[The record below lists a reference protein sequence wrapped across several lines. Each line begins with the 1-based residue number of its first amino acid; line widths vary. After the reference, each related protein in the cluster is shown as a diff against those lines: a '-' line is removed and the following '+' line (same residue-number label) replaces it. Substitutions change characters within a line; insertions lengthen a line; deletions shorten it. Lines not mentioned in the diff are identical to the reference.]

1 MSKGALFYKADL
13 HIHSYGVGTGSF
25 DVNDTTN
32 TPQAI
37 VDLAITKG
45 LKLIS
50 ITDHNQ
56 WLNSLVAIQYA
67 VGKEILVVPG
77 IEVSTTQGHLLLYFE
92 TAELLQ
98 QFYGSLTFDADKSI
112 CNQSIVEC
120 LQRAEQLGGIGVL
133 AHITLDSG
141 FEKTIGRFGPHM
153 EAIFQ
158 SRCLM
163 GLEITRK
170 EDAFL
175 YTDADANSE
184 HKHLLEI
191 WRGVNDNKLHRDFA
205 KLMSSDSHE
214 LAKLGSNIDGNN
226 RLTRIKMS
234 SLTFRSFKLAL
245 MSSESRVRLEDY
257 LPEMRPIITHVK
269 LEGELLDGVDVE
281 LSPNLTCIIGSRGAG
296 KSTLLESIRE
306 STGNESRSKLRDSEV
321 WPQSITL
328 DYIDETGQHIQ
339 MQRDKNSMVVNRTDP
354 AQGIT
359 VIPIE
364 SYGQGDTA
372 NTIQHSD
379 ENPQVIIDFLDSFLN
394 LSALKLQDDQYVEQL
409 RSNQS
414 EMNKLRINLIAL
426 PAAQKNLE
434 NEKAKLK
441 KLEQTKAADIVK
453 YHNALI
459 QERELRTSLIG
470 DLKQLVKTYSDILTN
485 RDVFDK
491 VAAISEDNIVVGKDF
506 FANVKAIVDSFAGIV
521 ATKSQELKDAL
532 KQKVDELNVQLKAWN
547 NKEKEIQDKI
557 DAKKEEL
564 TKQGIPFDLGQI
576 NQISKDIV
584 DYEKT
589 VKKLLE
595 DQKKLKELQTARRGL
610 ITARLD
616 NKKEITRK
624 HLFFANKINK
634 DLRNSVDDFFITVKY
649 QEGLYSPEFADSL
662 KQMMG
667 WRTSQV
673 PKASII
679 AQSIT
684 ITDFVNAVV
693 KNDFSPLQAIQ
704 YDGSRLLNDS
714 EIAIIFQ
721 TLRQDN
727 QYESLECLR
736 FDDFPQIV
744 VTKYMDNGGTRVSV
758 TKRISQL
765 SLGQQQSVL
774 LGILLLSDSSR
785 PLLIDQPEDNLDSEF
800 DSEFIYKTIVSTLR
814 KIKEHR
820 QVIVVTHNPNIAVL
834 GDAELIIPLK
844 STNSKAMIMSP
855 GSIDDAN
862 TVKLC
867 CQILEGGESAFKQR
881 QKIYGY

>member
-1 MSKGALFYKADL
+1 MSQGSLFYKADL
-13 HIHSYGVGTGSF
+13 HIHSYGVGTGSY
-25 DVNDTTN
+25 DVTDTTN

-37 VDLAITKG
+37 VDLAISKG
-45 LKLIS
+45 LKVIS

-56 WLNSLVAIQYA
+56 WLNSMAAVQYA
-67 VGKEILVVPG
+67 VDKDILVVPG
-77 IEVSTTQGHLLLYFE
+77 IEVSTTQGHLLTYFE
-92 TAELLQ
+92 TADLLQ
-98 QFYGSLTFDADKSI
+98 QFYGSLTFNADKSI
-112 CNQSIVEC
+112 CNQSIVDC
-120 LQRAEQLGGIGVL
+120 LQRTEQLGGIGVL

-158 SRCLM
+158 CRCLM

-170 EDAFL
+170 EDAGL
-175 YTDADANSE
+175 YTDADDSTD
-184 HKHLLEI
+184 HKHLLEV

-214 LAKLGSNIDGNN
+214 LAKLGNNINGNN
-226 RLTRIKMS
+226 RLTRIKMA
-234 SLTFRSFKLAL
+234 SLTFRSFKLAFL
-245 MSSESRVRLEDY
+245 SSESRVRLEDY
-257 LPEMRPIITHVK
+257 LPEQRPIITHVK
-269 LEGELLDGVDVE
+269 LEGELLDGVDIE

-296 KSTLLESIRE
+296 KSTLLESIHETTGDE
-306 STGNESRSKLRDSEV
+306 SKSKLRDSEV
-321 WPQSITL
+321 WPQTALI
-328 DYIDETGQHIQ
+328 DYIDEAGQHLQ
-339 MQRDKNSMVVNRTDP
+339 LQRDKHGSVVNRTDP
-354 AQGIT
+354 TQGIT
-359 VIPIE
+359 SIPIE

-379 ENPQVIIDFLDSFLN
+379 ENPQVIIDFLDSFLS
-394 LSALKLQDDQYVEQL
+394 LSALKQQDDLFVEQL

-414 EMNKLRINLIAL
+414 EMNKLRVNLIAL

-459 QERELRTSLIG
+459 QERELRKSLIE
-470 DLKQLVKTYSDILTN
+470 DLRELVKTYSEILAN

-491 VAAISEDNIVVGKDF
+491 VAAISEENIVVGKDF

-521 ATKSQELKDAL
+521 AAKSQELKEAL
-532 KQKVDELNVQLKAWN
+532 KLKVDELNVQLQAWN
-547 NKEKEIQDKI
+547 SKEKEIQDKI

-584 DYEKT
+584 DYDKT
-589 VKKLLE
+589 VKKLLD
-595 DQKKLKELQTARRGL
+595 DQKKLKELQVSRKSLISAR
-610 ITARLD
+610 ID
-616 NKKEITRK
+616 NKKEITRQ
-624 HLFFANKINK
+624 HLLFADKINR
-634 DLRNSVDDFFITVKY
+634 DLRNSVDDFFISIKY
-649 QEGLYSPEFADSL
+649 QENLHAPDFADCL

-673 PKASII
+673 PRANII

-684 ITDFVNAVV
+684 IFDFIKAVCN
-693 KNDFSPLQAIQ
+693 NDYAPLRTIQ
-704 YDGSRLLNDS
+704 YNGSQLLNDGD
-714 EIAIIFQ
+714 IAVIFQ
-721 TLRQDN
+721 TLRQDF

-736 FDDFPQIV
+736 FDDLPQII
-744 VTKYMDNGGTRVSV
+744 VTKYVDTGGVR
-758 TKRISQL
+758 KPIIRRISQL

-774 LGILLLSDSSR
+774 LGILLLSDSTK

-800 DSEFIYKTIVSTLR
+800 IYKTIVKTLR
-814 KIKEHR
+814 KIKEQR
-820 QVIVVTHNPNIAVL
+820 QVIIVTHNPNIAVL

-844 STNSKAMIMSP
+844 STNNKAMIISS
-855 GSIDDAN
+855 GSIDNSD

-881 QKIYGY
+881 QEIYGF

>member
-13 HIHSYGVGTGSF
+13 HIHSYGMGTGSY
-25 DVNDTTN
+25 DVIDTTN

-37 VDLAITKG
+37 VDLALSKG
-45 LKLIS
+45 LKVIS

-56 WLNSLVAIQYA
+56 WLNSMAAVQYA
-67 VGKEILVVPG
+67 VGKDLLVVPG
-77 IEVSTTQGHLLLYFE
+77 IELSTTQGHLLVYFE
-92 TAELLQ
+92 TTDLLQ
-98 QFYGSLTFDADKSI
+98 QFYGSLTFNADKSI

-158 SRCLM
+158 SHCLM

-170 EDAFL
+170 EDIGL
-175 YTDADANSE
+175 YTDADSCLD

-214 LAKLGSNIDGNN
+214 LAKLGNNIDGNN
-226 RLTRIKMS
+226 RLTRIKMA

-257 LPEMRPIITHVK
+257 LPEQRPIITHVK
-269 LEGELLDGVDVE
+269 LVGELLDGVDIE

-306 STGNESRSKLRDSEV
+306 TTGNESKSKLCDSEV
-321 WPQSITL
+321 WPQTILVDYL
-328 DYIDETGQHIQ
+328 DEAGQYLQ
-339 MQRDKNSMVVNRTDP
+339 LQRDKYGSVVNRTDP

-359 VIPIE
+359 NIPIE

-379 ENPQVIIDFLDSFLN
+379 ENPQVIADFLDSFLN
-394 LSALKLQDDQYVEQL
+394 LNALKQQDDQYIEQL

-434 NEKAKLK
+434 NEKTKLK

-459 QERELRTSLIG
+459 QERELRKSLIG
-470 DLKQLVKTYSDILTN
+470 DLNELVKTYSEILAN
-485 RDVFDK
+485 KDVFDK

-521 ATKSQELKDAL
+521 AAKSQELKDAL
-532 KQKVDELNVQLKAWN
+532 KLKVEELNVQLKAWN
-547 NKEKEIQDKI
+547 DKEKEIQDKI

-584 DYEKT
+584 DYDKT
-589 VKKLLE
+589 VKKLLD
-595 DQKKLKELQTARRGL
+595 DQKKLKELLVARKSL
-610 ITARLD
+610 IAARID
-616 NKKEITRK
+616 NKKEITRH
-624 HLFFANKINK
+624 HLLFADKINK
-634 DLRNSVDDFFITVKY
+634 DLKNSVDDFLITVKY
-649 QEGLYSPEFADSL
+649 QENLYSPEFADCL
-662 KQMMG
+662 KQIMG

-673 PKASII
+673 SKATII

-684 ITDFVNAVV
+684 TFDFVNAVV
-693 KNDFSPLQAIQ
+693 KNDFAPLRAIQ
-704 YDGSRLLNDS
+704 HDGSKLLSDADITS
-714 EIAIIFQ
+714 IFQ

-727 QYESLECLR
+727 QYESLQCIR
-736 FDDFPQIV
+736 YDDLPQIA
-744 VTKYMDNGGTRVSV
+744 VTKHLEVEGKMKTIVR
-758 TKRISQL
+758 RISQL

-774 LGILLLSDSSR
+774 LGILLLSDSTK

-800 DSEFIYKTIVSTLR
+800 IFKTIVANLR

-820 QVIVVTHNPNIAVL
+820 QVIIVTHNPNIAVL

-844 STNSKAMIMSP
+844 STNVHSMIMSP
-855 GSIDDAN
+855 GSIDNDE

-881 QKIYGY
+881 QKIYGF

>member
-1 MSKGALFYKADL
+1 MSQGSLFYKADL
-13 HIHSYGVGTGSF
+13 HIHSYGVGTGSY
-25 DVNDTTN
+25 DVTDTTN

-37 VDLAITKG
+37 VDLAISKG
-45 LKLIS
+45 LKVIS

-56 WLNSLVAIQYA
+56 WLNSMAAVQYA
-67 VGKEILVVPG
+67 VDKDILVVPG
-77 IEVSTTQGHLLLYFE
+77 IEVSTTQGHLLTYFE
-92 TAELLQ
+92 TADLLQ
-98 QFYGSLTFDADKSI
+98 QFYGSLTFNADKSI
-112 CNQSIVEC
+112 CNQSIVDC
-120 LQRAEQLGGIGVL
+120 LQRTEQLGGIGVL

-158 SRCLM
+158 CRCLM

-170 EDAFL
+170 EDAGL
-175 YTDADANSE
+175 YTDADDSTD
-184 HKHLLEI
+184 HKHLLEV

-214 LAKLGSNIDGNN
+214 LAKLGNNINGNN
-226 RLTRIKMS
+226 RLTRIKMA
-234 SLTFRSFKLAL
+234 SLTFRSFKLAFL
-245 MSSESRVRLEDY
+245 SSESRVRLEDY
-257 LPEMRPIITHVK
+257 LPEQRPIITHVK
-269 LEGELLDGVDVE
+269 LEGELLDGVDIE

-296 KSTLLESIRE
+296 KSTLLESIHETTGDE
-306 STGNESRSKLRDSEV
+306 SKSKLRDSEV
-321 WPQSITL
+321 WPQTALI
-328 DYIDETGQHIQ
+328 DYIDEAGQHLQ
-339 MQRDKNSMVVNRTDP
+339 LQRDKHGSVVNRTDP
-354 AQGIT
+354 TQGIT
-359 VIPIE
+359 SIPIE

-379 ENPQVIIDFLDSFLN
+379 ENPQVIIDFLDSFLS
-394 LSALKLQDDQYVEQL
+394 LSALKQQDDLFVEQL

-414 EMNKLRINLIAL
+414 EMNKLRVNLIAL

-459 QERELRTSLIG
+459 QERELRKSLIG
-470 DLKQLVKTYSDILTN
+470 DLRELVKTYSEILAN

-491 VAAISEDNIVVGKDF
+491 VAAISEENIVVGKDF

-521 ATKSQELKDAL
+521 AAKSQELKEAL
-532 KQKVDELNVQLKAWN
+532 KLKVDELNVQLQAWN
-547 NKEKEIQDKI
+547 SKEKEIQDKI

-584 DYEKT
+584 DYDKT
-589 VKKLLE
+589 VKKLLD
-595 DQKKLKELQTARRGL
+595 DQKKLKELQVSRKSLISAR
-610 ITARLD
+610 ID
-616 NKKEITRK
+616 NKKEITRQ
-624 HLFFANKINK
+624 HLLFADKINR
-634 DLRNSVDDFFITVKY
+634 DLRNSVDDFFISIKY
-649 QEGLYSPEFADSL
+649 QENLHAPDFADCL

-673 PKASII
+673 PKANII

-684 ITDFVNAVV
+684 IFDFIKAVCN
-693 KNDFSPLQAIQ
+693 NDYAPLRTIQ
-704 YDGSRLLNDS
+704 YNGSQLLNDGD
-714 EIAIIFQ
+714 IAVIFQ
-721 TLRQDN
+721 TLRQDF

-736 FDDFPQIV
+736 FDDLPQII
-744 VTKYMDNGGTRVSV
+744 VTKYVDTGGVR
-758 TKRISQL
+758 KPIIRRISQL

-774 LGILLLSDSSR
+774 LGILLLSDSTK

-800 DSEFIYKTIVSTLR
+800 IYKTIVKTLR
-814 KIKEHR
+814 KIKEQR
-820 QVIVVTHNPNIAVL
+820 QVIIVTHNPNIAVL

-844 STNSKAMIMSP
+844 STNNKAMIISS
-855 GSIDDAN
+855 GSIDNSD

-881 QKIYGY
+881 QEIYGF

>member
-175 YTDADANSE
+175 YTDADVNSE

-339 MQRDKNSMVVNRTDP
+339 LQRDKNSMVVNRTDP

-595 DQKKLKELQTARRGL
+595 DQKKLKELQAARRGL

-624 HLFFANKINK
+624 HLIFANKINK

-649 QEGLYSPEFADSL
+649 QEGFYSPEFADSL

-800 DSEFIYKTIVSTLR
+800 IYKTIVSTLR

>member
-13 HIHSYGVGTGSF
+13 HIHSYGVGTGSY
-25 DVNDTTN
+25 DVLDTTN

-37 VDLAITKG
+37 VDLAVSKG
-45 LKLIS
+45 LKVIS

-56 WLNSLVAIQYA
+56 WLNSMAAVQYA
-67 VGKEILVVPG
+67 FGKDVLVVPG
-77 IEVSTTQGHLLLYFE
+77 IEVSTTQGHLLVYFE
-92 TAELLQ
+92 TTDQLQ
-98 QFYGSLTFDADKSI
+98 QFYGSLTFNADKTI

-120 LQRAEQLGGIGVL
+120 LQRAEQLEGVGVL

-163 GLEITRK
+163 GLEITKK
-170 EDAFL
+170 EDAGL
-175 YTDADANSE
+175 YTDADSSAD

-191 WRGVNDNKLHRDFA
+191 WRGVNDNTLHRDFA

-214 LAKLGSNIDGNN
+214 LNKLGNNIDGNN
-226 RLTRIKMS
+226 RLTRIKMAT
-234 SLTFRSFKLAL
+234 LTFRSFKLAL

-257 LPEMRPIITHVK
+257 LPEQRPIITHVK
-269 LEGELLDGVDVE
+269 LEGELLDGVDID

-306 STGNESRSKLRDSEV
+306 TTGNESKSKLRDSDV
-321 WPQSITL
+321 WPQTVML
-328 DYIDETGQHIQ
+328 DYQDETGQHIQ
-339 MQRDKNSMVVNRTDP
+339 LQRDKHGSVVNRTDP

-359 VIPIE
+359 TIPIE

-379 ENPQVIIDFLDSFLN
+379 ENPQVIIDFLNSFLN
-394 LSALKLQDDQYVEQL
+394 LNVLKQQDDQYVEQL

-414 EMNKLRINLIAL
+414 EMKKLRINLISL

-459 QERELRTSLIG
+459 QERELRKSLIG
-470 DLKQLVKTYSDILTN
+470 DLKELVKTYSEILAN

-491 VAAISEDNIVVGKDF
+491 VAAINEDNIVVGKDF

-521 ATKSQELKDAL
+521 ATKSQELKEAL
-532 KQKVDELNVQLKAWN
+532 KLKVEELNVQLKAWN
-547 NKEKEIQDKI
+547 DKEKEIQNKI
-557 DAKKEEL
+557 DEKKEEL

-589 VKKLLE
+589 VKKLLD
-595 DQKKLKELQTARRGL
+595 DQKKLKELQIERKNL
-610 ITARLD
+610 LVARLD
-616 NKKEITRK
+616 NKKEITRQ
-624 HLFFANKINK
+624 HLYYADKINR
-634 DLRNSVDDFFITVKY
+634 DLRDSVDDFFITVKY
-649 QEGLYSPEFADSL
+649 FENLYSPEFADCL

-679 AQSIT
+679 AQNIT
-684 ITDFVNAVV
+684 LFDFVQAVV
-693 KNDFSPLQAIQ
+693 NNDYAPLRAIKYGGSP
-704 YDGSRLLNDS
+704 LLNDS
-714 EIAIIFQ
+714 DIAIIFQ
-721 TLRQDN
+721 TLLQDN

-736 FDDFPQIV
+736 YDDLPQII
-744 VTKYMDNGGTRVSV
+744 VTKHVDAGGVRKPIV
-758 TKRISQL
+758 RQMSQL

-774 LGILLLSDSSR
+774 LGILLLSDSTK

-800 DSEFIYKTIVSTLR
+800 IFKTIVSNLR

-820 QVIVVTHNPNIAVL
+820 QVVIVTHNPNIAIL

-844 STNSKAMIMSP
+844 STNVHSMIMSP
-855 GSIDDAN
+855 GSIDNND

-881 QKIYGY
+881 QKIYGF

>member
-112 CNQSIVEC
+112 CNQSMVEC

-175 YTDADANSE
+175 YTDADVNSE

-339 MQRDKNSMVVNRTDP
+339 MQRDKNSMVLNRTDP

-595 DQKKLKELQTARRGL
+595 DQKKLKELQAARRGL

-624 HLFFANKINK
+624 HLIFANKINK

-800 DSEFIYKTIVSTLR
+800 IYKTIVSTLR

>member
-1 MSKGALFYKADL
+1 MSQGALFYKADL
-13 HIHSYGVGTGSF
+13 HIHSYGIGTGSY
-25 DVNDTTN
+25 DVTDMTN

-37 VDLAITKG
+37 VDLAISKG
-45 LKLIS
+45 LKVIS

-56 WLNSLVAIQYA
+56 WLNSMAAVQYA
-67 VGKEILVVPG
+67 VDKDILVVPG
-77 IEVSTTQGHLLLYFE
+77 IEVSTTQGHLLTYFE
-92 TAELLQ
+92 TVDLLQ
-98 QFYGSLTFDADKSI
+98 QFYGSLTFNADKSI

-120 LQRAEQLGGIGVL
+120 LQRTEQLGGIGVL

-158 SRCLM
+158 CRCLM

-170 EDAFL
+170 EDAGL
-175 YTDADANSE
+175 YTDADDSTD
-184 HKHLLEI
+184 HKHLLEV

-214 LAKLGSNIDGNN
+214 LVKLGNNINGNN
-226 RLTRIKMS
+226 RLTRIKMA
-234 SLTFRSFKLAL
+234 SLTFRSFKLAFL
-245 MSSESRVRLEDY
+245 SSESRVRLEDY
-257 LPEMRPIITHVK
+257 LPEQRPIITHVK
-269 LEGELLDGVDVE
+269 LEGELLDGVDIE

-306 STGNESRSKLRDSEV
+306 TTGDESKSKLRDSDV
-321 WPQSITL
+321 WPQTALI
-328 DYIDETGQHIQ
+328 DYIDEAGQHLQ
-339 MQRDKNSMVVNRTDP
+339 LQRDKHGSVVNRTDP
-354 AQGIT
+354 TQGIT
-359 VIPIE
+359 SIPIE

-379 ENPQVIIDFLDSFLN
+379 ENPQVIIDFLDSFLS
-394 LSALKLQDDQYVEQL
+394 LSALKQQDDLFVEQL
-409 RSNQS
+409 RNNQS
-414 EMNKLRINLIAL
+414 EMNKLRVNLIAL

-459 QERELRTSLIG
+459 QERELRKSLIG
-470 DLKQLVKTYSDILTN
+470 DLRELVKTYSEILAN

-491 VAAISEDNIVVGKDF
+491 VAAISEENIVVGKDF
-506 FANVKAIVDSFAGIV
+506 FANVKAIVNSFAGIV
-521 ATKSQELKDAL
+521 AAKSQELKEAL
-532 KQKVDELNVQLKAWN
+532 KLKVDELNVQLQAWN
-547 NKEKEIQDKI
+547 SKEKEIQDKI

-584 DYEKT
+584 DYDKT
-589 VKKLLE
+589 VKKLLD
-595 DQKKLKELQTARRGL
+595 DQKKLKELQVSRKSLISAR
-610 ITARLD
+610 ID
-616 NKKEITRK
+616 NKKEITRQ
-624 HLFFANKINK
+624 HLLFADKINR

-649 QEGLYSPEFADSL
+649 QENLHAPDFAECL

-673 PKASII
+673 PKANII

-684 ITDFVNAVV
+684 IFDFIKAVCN
-693 KNDFSPLQAIQ
+693 NDFSLLRAIQ
-704 YDGSRLLNDS
+704 YNGSQLLNDGD
-714 EIAIIFQ
+714 IAAIFQ
-721 TLRQDN
+721 TLRQDF

-736 FDDFPQIV
+736 FDDLPQII
-744 VTKYMDNGGTRVSV
+744 VTKYVDTGGVR
-758 TKRISQL
+758 KPIIRRISQL

-774 LGILLLSDSSR
+774 LGILLLSDSTK

-800 DSEFIYKTIVSTLR
+800 IYKTIVKTLR
-814 KIKEHR
+814 KIKEQR
-820 QVIVVTHNPNIAVL
+820 QVIIVTHNPNIAVL

-844 STNSKAMIMSP
+844 STNNKAMIISS
-855 GSIDDAN
+855 GSIDNSD

-881 QKIYGY
+881 QEIYGF

>member
-1 MSKGALFYKADL
+1 MNTGALFYKADL
-13 HIHSYGVGTGSF
+13 HIHSYGMGTGSF
-25 DVNDTTN
+25 DVTDTTN

-37 VDLAITKG
+37 VDLAISKG
-45 LKLIS
+45 LKIIS

-56 WLNSLVAIQYA
+56 WLNSLAAVQYA
-67 VGKEILVVPG
+67 VGKGILVVPG
-77 IEVSTTQGHLLLYFE
+77 IEVSTTQGHLLMYFE
-92 TAELLQ
+92 TTDELQ
-98 QFYGSLTFDADKSI
+98 QFYGSLTFNADRSI

-133 AHITLDSG
+133 AHITLESG

-158 SRCLM
+158 SHCLM

-170 EDAFL
+170 EDVSL
-175 YTDADANSE
+175 YTDSDSNTD
-184 HKHLLEI
+184 HKRLLEI

-214 LAKLGSNIDGNN
+214 LAKLGNNIDGNN
-226 RLTRIKMS
+226 RLTRIKMA
-234 SLTFRSFKLAL
+234 SLTYRSFKLAL

-257 LPEMRPIITHVK
+257 LPDQRPIITHVK
-269 LEGELLDGVDVE
+269 LEGELLDGVDID

-306 STGNESRSKLRDSEV
+306 TTGNESKSKLRDSEV
-321 WPQSITL
+321 WPQTVIL
-328 DYIDETGQHIQ
+328 DYIDEAGQHFQ
-339 MQRDKNSMVVNRTDP
+339 LQRDKYGLIINITDP

-359 VIPIE
+359 TIPIE

-394 LSALKLQDDQYVEQL
+394 LNFLKQHDEQYVDQL

-414 EMNKLRINLIAL
+414 EMNKLRINLISL

-434 NEKAKLK
+434 NERAKLR

-453 YHNALI
+453 YNNALI
-459 QERELRTSLIG
+459 QERELRKSLIE
-470 DLKQLVKTYSDILTN
+470 DLNDLVKTYSEILAN
-485 RDVFDK
+485 REVFDK
-491 VAAISEDNIVVGKDF
+491 VAAISEENIVVGKDF
-506 FANVKAIVDSFAGIV
+506 FANVKAIVDSFAGVV

-547 NKEKEIQDKI
+547 DKEKEIQAKI

-595 DQKKLKELQTARRGL
+595 DQKKLQELQAVRKELL
-610 ITARLD
+610 KARLD
-616 NKKEITRK
+616 NKKEITRQ
-624 HLFFANKINK
+624 HLLFADKINRNLK
-634 DLRNSVDDFFITVKY
+634 NSVDDFFITVKY
-649 QEGLYSPEFADSL
+649 QENLYSPEFADCL

-684 ITDFVNAVV
+684 TLDFVKAVV
-693 KNDFSPLQAIQ
+693 NNDFAPLRAIQ
-704 YDGSRLLNDS
+704 YDGSQLLNDS
-714 EIAIIFQ
+714 EVNMIIQ
-721 TLRQDN
+721 TIRQDN
-727 QYESLECLR
+727 QFESIECLR
-736 FDDFPQIV
+736 YDDLPQIV
-744 VTKYMDNGGTRVSV
+744 VTKHIDVGGVRTPIV
-758 TKRISQL
+758 KRISQL

-774 LGILLLSDSSR
+774 LGILLLSDSTK

-800 DSEFIYKTIVSTLR
+800 IFKTIVANLR

-820 QVIVVTHNPNIAVL
+820 QVIIVTHNPNIAVL
-834 GDAELIIPLK
+834 GDAELILPLK
-844 STNSKAMIMSP
+844 STNVHSRIMSP
-855 GSIDDAN
+855 GSIDNND

-881 QKIYGY
+881 QKLYGF

>member
-175 YTDADANSE
+175 YTDADVNLE

-595 DQKKLKELQTARRGL
+595 DQKKLKELAGGSEGL

-624 HLFFANKINK
+624 HLIFANKINK

-800 DSEFIYKTIVSTLR
+800 IYKTIVSTLR